1 MPRKQAVTHAEVF
14 AAMEALIAQGQEPT
28 TLSVR
33 KKVGHGSNTTVAKL
47 MAEIRA
53 GAETPERLMETLPE
67 QVSAPLLKALAAMGE
82 LAEQR
87 TTQEREAL
95 EKRRQEVEAR
105 WSGLLME
112 KEAAV
117 QSFESEQ
124 RSNAELRLRLT
135 AETQKLESVSAE
147 LGEWKARA
155 IKAEALNDQ
164 LNSRLVESSRRV
176 DELEAHLDNLERATE
191 VQRQRDTD
199 AHNSRVS
206 QMQQLIDTSHGNEL
220 RLTEELGQSRRF
232 CEKLESQLR
241 ETTRKAEEAE
251 AKQAEL
257 QALVGDLSIAQTQ
270 IEKRAARCVAQME
283 EAVASRDAMSER
295 LNASQT
301 SLINAQERIEQLRDN
316 GSAESR
322 SLIINLIEHSRRVF
336 THAQGLSKKSDT
348 DFQELA
354 IAQREI
360 ERLFGSQER

>member
-1 MPRKQAVTHAEVF
+1 MARKTGVTRAEVF
-14 AAMEALIAQGQEPT
+14 AAMEALQAEGREPST
-28 TLSVR
+28 RAVR
-33 KKVGHGSNTTVAKL
+33 EVTGHGSYTSITAHI
-47 MAEIRA
+47 AAIRA
-53 GAETPERLMETLPE
+53 GAETPERQLEALPE
-67 QVSAPLLKALAAMGE
+67 QVEAPLRQMLAAMGE

-87 TTQEREAL
+87 TVQEREAL

-135 AETQKLESVSAE
+135 AETQKLDSATTE

-176 DELEAHLDNLERATE
+176 DEVEAHLDNLERATE
-191 VQRQRDTD
+191 AQRQRDTD
-199 AHNSRVS
+199 AHNNRVS
-206 QMQQLIDTSHGNEL
+206 EMQKLIDTGHGNEL
-220 RLTEELGQSRRF
+220 RLTEQLGQSQRA
-232 CEKLESQLR
+232 CEKLESNLR
-241 ETTRKAEEAE
+241 EATRKATDAE
-251 AKQAEL
+251 AKRADLE
-257 QALVGDLSIAQTQ
+257 ALVGDLSIEQTESGKRLSRLEAQLSES
-270 IEKRAARCVAQME
+270 I
-283 EAVASRDAMSER
+283 ASRDAMSVR
-295 LNASQT
+295 LSAAQEG
-301 SLINAQERIEQLRDN
+301 LIAAQERIEQMRES
-316 GSAESR
+316 GSTESR

-336 THAQGLSKKSDT
+336 THAQGMAKKTDT

-360 ERLFGSQER
+360 ERLFGTQQG